1 MKKKKIPAG
10 AYCYSFEGYEKIEN
24 ATLPPFYSIKK
35 TICSRL
41 EQTEKE
47 SMNGYC
53 TFVKKDINGFVKR
66 CNINNK
72 EE

>member
-47 SMNGYC
+47 SM
-53 TFVKKDINGFVKR
+53 KDRKSVV
-66 CNINNK
+66 
-72 EE
+72 